1 MNVQVVSPRFAPGL
15 KAYSR
20 YADIMQQ
27 MLRRRQVSSHTS
39 TLSVS
44 GHENARVVTMPYGT
58 PAFATKSIRFRHI
71 VGESGCNAART
82 HHAFK

>member
-1 MNVQVVSPRFAPGL
+1 
-15 KAYSR
+15 
-20 YADIMQQ
+20 
-27 MLRRRQVSSHTS
+27 
-39 TLSVS
+39 
-44 GHENARVVTMPYGT
+44 VVTMPCGT